1 MNSRRIAV
9 LALVAST
16 AASGWYFFVYLT
28 KWEWN
33 RALVSAVIFLAAEI
47 ALIGALLLDRLRK
60 LTQALDDTRDQRRVA
75 PAPRP
80 EVLARLREADPGP
93 HDAFAWL
100 SPERSHVF
108 VPVLLGAGIVLS
120 AIAWA
125 VERVARATSGPRL
138 ERALALRLGA
148 LAPPDGGLLDEPRR
162 PDAPFSPTFEPER

>member
-9 LALVAST
+9 LALVAS
-16 AASGWYFFVYLT
+16 AAAAAWYFFVYLT

-33 RALVSAVIFLAAEI
+33 RALVSALIFLAAEI
-47 ALIGALLLDRLRK
+47 ALIGTLLLDRLRK
-60 LTQALDDTRDQRRVA
+60 LTHALDDVQDARRIA
-75 PAPRP
+75 AAPRP
-80 EVLARLREADPGP
+80 EVLARLREADTGP
-93 HDAFAWL
+93 HNPFAWL
-100 SPERSHVF
+100 TPERSHVF

-148 LAPPDGGLLDEPRR
+148 LAPPEGGLLDERTR
-162 PDAPFSPTFEPER
+162 PDSLFNPTFEREP